1 MGENLLLVYF
11 LVISDSSIRTCLH
24 LCCRF
29 VGEER
34 GVHTQVKQS
43 LFPGLPYLAFH
54 HLQCW
59 QKAGWNLGARLFQTY
74 KYAIVMIVTRS
85 WACSMRLAVYAVT
98 QTVS

>member
-1 MGENLLLVYF
+1 M
-11 LVISDSSIRTCLH
+11 ISDSGIH

-34 GVHTQVKQS
+34 GVHTKPLSRPS
-43 LFPGLPYLAFH
+43 LLSFPSLTVLVESLG
-54 HLQCW
+54 
-59 QKAGWNLGARLFQTY
+59 GNLGARLFQTY